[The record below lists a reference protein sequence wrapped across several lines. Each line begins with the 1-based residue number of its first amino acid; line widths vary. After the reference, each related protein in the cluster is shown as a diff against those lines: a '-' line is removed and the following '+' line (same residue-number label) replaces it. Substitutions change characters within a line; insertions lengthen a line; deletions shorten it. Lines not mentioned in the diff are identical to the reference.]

1 MGLGFKELILG
12 VKRKL
17 RNALA
22 FNCGY
27 KRGEGYFRDFTVWWG
42 IYETYTFFYRN
53 TAEQFIARQIN
64 MVHII
69 YWKGKTNEISL

>member
-27 KRGEGYFRDFTVWWG
+27 KLGGRVIFEILRYDEGFMKHILFSIVILQNNSLRGR
-42 IYETYTFFYRN
+42 
-53 TAEQFIARQIN
+53 
-64 MVHII
+64 
-69 YWKGKTNEISL
+69 

>member
-27 KRGEGYFRDFTVWWG
+27 KRGEGYFRDFRYDEGFMKHTLFSIV
-42 IYETYTFFYRN
+42 ILQN
-53 TAEQFIARQIN
+53 N
-64 MVHII
+64 
-69 YWKGKTNEISL
+69 SLRGR